1 MKAGYFKICIDPPY
15 GAPIVGYYEKRL
27 TKGILDSLFARA
39 AAFDD
44 GERRAVIIT
53 LDVCVLPK
61 QYFNRLITTVAEAV
75 SIPEAAVFVNLS
87 HTHTGPLVGKDFASD
102 TKSSAAYD
110 EFLITSARDAAIYAF
125 ADLREA
131 VFETAEAEANGISF
145 VRRYLMKDG
154 YVATNPGVKN
164 PNIAKPLGTPNETV
178 KLIKILRDGGD
189 DIFMVNF
196 GTHPDSVGGE
206 YISADYIG
214 YVCDTVEKALPGTS
228 CMFLQGFQGDVNHV
242 NVAPA
247 DAESAI
253 SEIDF
258 DGVPRSIR
266 HAEHMGRVIAG
277 AVISV
282 CSIASPVN
290 ADKLAFAAMN
300 INLPSNKEN
309 HKLPEARR
317 ICELYDSGRASELP
331 YKEMELTT
339 AVAQARRIVSLE
351 NGPDHFEFG
360 VFAISLGDIAF
371 AGIGG
376 EPFVELGRRIS
387 AASPFKT
394 TVLCGLTNGS
404 DGYIPTSQAYSEG
417 GYEVKG
423 STLKE
428 GGDNI
433 AVEAV
438 NILLSK
444 LKKG

>member
-1 MKAGYFKICIDPPY
+1 
-15 GAPIVGYYEKRL
+15 
-27 TKGILDSLFARA
+27 
-39 AAFDD
+39 
-44 GERRAVIIT
+44 
-53 LDVCVLPK
+53 
-61 QYFNRLITTVAEAV
+61 
-75 SIPEAAVFVNLS
+75 
-87 HTHTGPLVGKDFASD
+87 
-102 TKSSAAYD
+102 
-110 EFLITSARDAAIYAF
+110 
-125 ADLREA
+125 
-131 VFETAEAEANGISF
+131 
-145 VRRYLMKDG
+145 
-154 YVATNPGVKN
+154 
-164 PNIAKPLGTPNETV
+164 
-178 KLIKILRDGGD
+178 
-189 DIFMVNF
+189 
-196 GTHPDSVGGE
+196 
-206 YISADYIG
+206 
-214 YVCDTVEKALPGTS
+214 
-228 CMFLQGFQGDVNHV
+228 MFLQGFQGDVNHV